1 MDENKMKYYFLVSGG
16 RDSTAMVLKA
26 LDEGITGT
34 LVYGNTRINMKQSFD
49 SLKKLESYTGWP
61 LEIVRY
67 EGEKKPITI
76 LKESFAKIPQAVE
89 HMKETGVFRRNMFQC
104 CNILK
109 HKPMI
114 EFSKAQPKDSCFVLG
129 LKGSDSAIHRIYR
142 MKQLRELDTFY
153 RRHKANNLLYY
164 YPLRDWTEEQVTEK
178 LQEHGFNNT
187 HSSGCTICPIFC
199 IFENWRKKD
208 PDTWRRSV
216 QMADRLGIEH
226 PAQGQQFLTEYQCK
240 EIGKE

>member
-1 MDENKMKYYFLVSGG
+1 MPRYKKKKYYFLVSGG

-26 LDEGITGT
+26 LDEDLTGT
-34 LVYGNTRINMKQSFD
+34 LVYGDTRLNMKQSFD

-67 EGEKKPITI
+67 EGEKKPIVV
-76 LKESFAKIPQAVE
+76 LKESFSKIPQAVE
-89 HMKETGVFRRNMFQC
+89 YMKETGVFKRNMFQC

-114 EFSKAQPKDSCFVLG
+114 EHAKRQGVNACFVLG
-129 LKGSDSAIHRIYR
+129 LKGSDQSITRIYR
-142 MKQLRELDTFY
+142 MKQLRELNTYY
-153 RRHKANNLLYY
+153 RRIVKNNLLYY
-164 YPLRDWTEEQVTEK
+164 YPLRDWTEGQVTEK

-199 IFENWRKKD
+199 MFENWRKKD
-208 PDTWRRSV
+208 PNTWRRSV

-226 PAQGQQFLTEYQCK
+226 PAQGQQFLTECR
-240 EIGKE
+240 EIT

>member
-1 MDENKMKYYFLVSGG
+1 MRYYFLVSGG
-16 RDSTAMVLKA
+16 RDSTAMVFKA

-34 LVYGNTRINMKQSFD
+34 LVYGDTRLNMKQSFD

-67 EGEKKPITI
+67 EGEKKPII
-76 LKESFAKIPQAVE
+76 VLKESFSKIPQAVE
-89 HMKETGVFRRNMFQC
+89 HMKETGIFRRNMFQC

-114 EFSKAQPKDSCFVLG
+114 EFSLAQQKDSCFVLG
-129 LKGSDSAIHRIYR
+129 LKGGDSAIHRIYR
-142 MKQLRELDTFY
+142 MKQLREQDTFY

-164 YPLRDWTEEQVTEK
+164 YPLRDWTEEQVTDK
-178 LQEHGFNNT
+178 LQEHEFDNT
-187 HSSGCTICPIFC
+187 HSSGCSICPIFC
-199 IFENWRKKD
+199 IFESWRKKD

-226 PAQGQQFLTEYQCK
+226 PAQGQQFLTHCK
-240 EIGKE
+240 ELT

>member
-1 MDENKMKYYFLVSGG
+1 MKYYFLVSGG

-26 LDEGITGT
+26 LDEGMTGT
-34 LVYGNTRINMKQSFD
+34 LVYGDTRLNMKQSFD

-67 EGEKKPITI
+67 EGEKKPII
-76 LKESFAKIPQAVE
+76 VLKESFSKIPQAIR
-89 HMKETGVFRRNMFQC
+89 HLKETGVFSRNMFEC

-114 EFSKAQPKDSCFVLG
+114 EHAKRQGANACFVLG
-129 LKGSDSAIHRIYR
+129 LKGSDQSITRIYR
-142 MKQLRELDTFY
+142 MKQLRELGTYY
-153 RRHKANNLLYY
+153 RRIVKNKLLYY

-178 LQEHGFNNT
+178 LQFHGFNNT

-199 IFENWRKKD
+199 MFENWRKKD

-226 PAQGQQFLTEYQCK
+226 PAQGQQFFPSICSDVGVE
-240 EIGKE
+240 

>member
-1 MDENKMKYYFLVSGG
+1 MKYYFLVSGG

-26 LDEGITGT
+26 LDEGLTGT
-34 LVYGNTRINMKQSFD
+34 LVYGDTRLNMKQSFD

-67 EGEKKPITI
+67 EGEKKVITV
-76 LKESFAKIPQAVE
+76 LKESFSKIPQAVE
-89 HMKETGVFRRNMFQC
+89 HMKETGVFSRNMFEC

-114 EFSKAQPKDSCFVLG
+114 DFSKQQGAEACFVLG
-129 LKGSDSAIHRIYR
+129 LKGSDQSITRIYR
-142 MKQLRELDTFY
+142 MKQLRELDTYY
-153 RRHKANNLLYY
+153 RRIVKNNLLYY
-164 YPLRDWTEEQVTEK
+164 YPLRDWTEEQVTKK

-199 IFENWRKKD
+199 MFENWRRKD

-216 QMADRLGIEH
+216 QMADRLGVEH
-226 PAQGQQFLTEYQCK
+226 PAQGQQFFRDCGVLELIK
-240 EIGKE
+240 